1 MKFGSIVLQV
11 NMHRLTESD
20 KIGGHDVILHR
31 KVLPSGE

>member
-1 MKFGSIVLQV
+1 
-11 NMHRLTESD
+11 MHRLTESD